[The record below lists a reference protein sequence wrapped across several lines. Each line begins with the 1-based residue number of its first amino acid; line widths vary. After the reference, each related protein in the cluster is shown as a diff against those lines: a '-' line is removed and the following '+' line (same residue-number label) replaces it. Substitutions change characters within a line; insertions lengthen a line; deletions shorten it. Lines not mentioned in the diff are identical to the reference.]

1 MKKIIT
7 LIIAMTALI
16 ACQNTPSQ
24 KLSNNDLQIK
34 KIEKIEK
41 KDPVPHTIS
50 QQEVARIAL
59 LEAKQLITNA
69 KNHNVNLSSARETYD
84 KAQTLYDKGE
94 FKKAQITAVDVRHQ
108 VEKLTMT
115 KATSDK

>member
-7 LIIAMTALI
+7 LILAMSALI

-24 KLSNNDLQIK
+24 KLSNNDSQIN
-34 KIEKIEK
+34 KIEK
-41 KDPVPHTIS
+41 KDPIPHTIS

-69 KNHNVNLSSARETYD
+69 KNHNLNLSSARETYD

-108 VEKLTMT
+108 VEKLTMA